1 MLSHTLHKPHRKIAL
16 YALNMLLGLHIA
28 LIVYFNPAFLESKSI
43 SDKWLGTIFLIGS
56 SFGILMYYVLPRLI
70 NKLGVYRLMMLTLL
84 IEFILF
90 IGMGHSYNIPIVIAF
105 FIISLATYIPISYG
119 LDILLEA
126 NTKDELNTGSDRSLF
141 LTMSNAAYTISPF
154 IAGLILEL
162 YNFATLYTI
171 SAFMLIPFM
180 VLLRKN
186 FRRFKSPK
194 QNNILISKTLKYIY
208 AHKDIRNI
216 FVIQFLIR
224 FFFAILVIY
233 LPIYLINDIGFDLKD
248 TGLIFSI
255 ILIPFILLEIP
266 LGKYAD
272 KRYGEKE
279 FLIAGF
285 IIMSISTYIISYITT
300 ADLAL
305 WLIVLFTTRVGAA
318 IIEIMNEVYFF
329 KHVDETDTSTISM
342 FRMLSPVAY
351 IIGPLFITL
360 LLLLIPMQYIF
371 GITGIVLLTG
381 VLYSSL
387 LKDTK

>member
-1 MLSHTLHKPHRKIAL
+1 MLSRQLHKPHNKLIL
-16 YALNMLLGLHIA
+16 YTLNMLLGLHIA

-56 SFGILMYYVLPRLI
+56 SFGILMYYALPKLI
-70 NKLGVYRLMMLTLL
+70 NKLGVYKLMFITLFV
-84 IEFILF
+84 ELF
-90 IGMGHSYNIPIVIAF
+90 LFMGMGHSYSIPIVIIF
-105 FIISLATYIPISYG
+105 FIISLTTYIPISYG

-126 NTKDELNTGSDRSLF
+126 NTKSELDTGSDRSLF
-141 LTMSNAAYTISPF
+141 LTMSNVAYTVSPF
-154 IAGLILEL
+154 VAGMILEL

-171 SAFMLIPFM
+171 SALILVPFII
-180 VLLRKN
+180 LLRKH
-186 FRRFKSPK
+186 FRGFKTPK
-194 QNNILISKTLKYIY
+194 QNNIIISKTLKYIY
-208 AHKDIRNI
+208 KTKDIRNI
-216 FVIQFLIR
+216 FIIQFLIR

-233 LPIYLINDIGFDLKD
+233 LPIYLINNIGFSLKD

-285 IIMSISTYIISYITT
+285 IIMAVSTYIISYITI

-305 WLIVLFTTRVGAA
+305 WMIVLFITRIGAA

-329 KHVDETDTSTISM
+329 KHVDEADTSTISM
-342 FRMLSPVAY
+342 FRMLSPLAY
-351 IIGPLFITL
+351 IIGPIFVTSLLFF
-360 LLLLIPMQYIF
+360 IPIQYIF
-371 GITGIVLLTG
+371 GITGIILLSG
-381 VLYSSL
+381 VFYSSL
-387 LKDTK
+387 LTDTK